1 MKNNQ
6 YPQSGVGDQV
16 LLKDTIEYP
25 NNLTTA
31 EYHELA
37 VGSAIHISLIDR
49 NFSHIEGE
57 TVYEYLFTS
66 PEIPRKN
73 AGRVTDGFLKAYL
86 HLLAGGMWI
95 SGLDPQR
102 NWRPM
107 EWGR

>member
-1 MKNNQ
+1 MFKDQ
-6 YPQSGVGDQV
+6 YPTVGIGDQ
-16 LLKDTIEYP
+16 LLSKEIEYP
-25 NNLTTA
+25 NNLTAA

-37 VGSAIHISLIDR
+37 VGSAIHPSLIER

-66 PEIPRKN
+66 PEIPRRN